1 MHTNGDLNN
10 NEALRPVVKIAAD
23 PRYAF
28 HSLAIEKCD
37 DDDYIRT
44 KYRPF
49 LLPSRI
55 AQSDWVARLELSTVL
70 KMVEEDLQK
79 TGGDRLKILV
89 LYGSL
94 RSRSYS
100 RLLAFECA
108 RILFRL
114 GCDVRIYDPQG
125 LPVKDDVQHGHP
137 KVQELRELSKWSDG
151 HVWVSPEQH
160 GNLTAVF
167 KNQIDWVPL
176 STGSVRP
183 TQGRTLAIAQVSGGS
198 QSFNSVNSLRILGR
212 WMRMFTI
219 PNQSSIPKA
228 YTQFT
233 DSLDVADEDAYIAA
247 EGGSRLMPS
256 GNRDRVVDCME
267 ELVKYTIIMRPHFHL
282 FGDRYSER
290 VERREKNTVEQAQY
304 QKAQKAGEE
313 ASVKTLASAGL
324 VNGVDTKGI

>member
-1 MHTNGDLNN
+1 MAAAYTHRLSWACQGRANLLSFPSLFRYWPHVQRGSLGRSLVSTQAKMHTNGDLNN

-160 GNLTAVF
+160 GNLVCHF
-167 KNQIDWVPL
+167 
-176 STGSVRP
+176 
-183 TQGRTLAIAQVSGGS
+183 
-198 QSFNSVNSLRILGR
+198 
-212 WMRMFTI
+212 
-219 PNQSSIPKA
+219 
-228 YTQFT
+228 
-233 DSLDVADEDAYIAA
+233 
-247 EGGSRLMPS
+247 EG
-256 GNRDRVVDCME
+256 E
-267 ELVKYTIIMRPHFHL
+267 HL
-282 FGDRYSER
+282 FFASLTNSTDCR
-290 VERREKNTVEQAQY
+290 V
-304 QKAQKAGEE
+304 QKSNRLGAA
-313 ASVKTLASAGL
+313 
-324 VNGVDTKGI
+324 